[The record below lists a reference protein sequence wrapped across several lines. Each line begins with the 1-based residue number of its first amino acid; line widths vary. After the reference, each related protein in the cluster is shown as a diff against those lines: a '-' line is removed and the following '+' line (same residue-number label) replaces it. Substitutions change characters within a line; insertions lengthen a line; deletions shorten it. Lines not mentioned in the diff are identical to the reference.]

1 MKRILPA
8 VIIQILLASCV
19 TSSNQP
25 IPRSVEDLSHKE
37 DVYKVIGHLYRWY
50 LDEIDIQKATKA
62 GNSTIWLREMTPKLD
77 PGDKS
82 RFAELILPVLG
93 VMVTLKKT
101 DYTIEELNIKVA
113 TDNFKIT
120 RVSRINMPKN
130 LEKAYIPVNIN
141 RDDLRKYL
149 FTRRGEVKFPDE
161 KLTERLRSTVRSQVR
176 QHLQGKNRKLPD
188 TPQAVHFAPL
198 SPVANELWVFW
209 EAGRILIHFS
219 SDLDIN
225 NPHAREYDKL
235 SARIYDIDEQVVVS
249 LQEVPGSN
257 AYLTRDQ
264 VGRALY
270 NCMILGKRVILEP
283 VP

>member
-50 LDEIDIQKATKA
+50 LDETDIQKATKA

-82 RFAELILPVLG
+82 RFVELILPVLG

-161 KLTERLRSTVRSQVR
+161 KLTERLRSTVRTQIR
-176 QHLQGKNRKLPD
+176 QHLQGESRKLLD
-188 TPQAVHFAPL
+188 TPQAIHFAPL
-198 SPVANELWVFW
+198 SPVANELWVFC

>member
-1 MKRILPA
+1 MKKILPA
-8 VIIQILLASCV
+8 VIIQVLLASCV
-19 TSSNQP
+19 TSSIQP
-25 IPRSVEDLSHKE
+25 IPRSVEGLSHKE
-37 DVYKVIGHLYRWY
+37 EVFEVIGHLYRWY
-50 LDEIDIQKATKA
+50 LDETDIQKATKA
-62 GNSTIWLREMTPKLD
+62 GNSTIWLRKMTPKLD

-82 RFAELILPVLG
+82 RFAELILPVPG

-130 LEKAYIPVNIN
+130 LEKAYIPVNFN

-149 FTRRGEVKFPDE
+149 FTRRGEVTFPDE
-161 KLTERLRSTVRSQVR
+161 KLTERLRSTVRAQIR
-176 QHLQGKNRKLPD
+176 QHLQGKSKKLPD
-188 TPQAVHFAPL
+188 TPQSIHFAPL

-209 EAGRILIHFS
+209 EAGRMLIHLS

>member
-50 LDEIDIQKATKA
+50 LDETDIQKATKA

-93 VMVTLKKT
+93 VIVTLKKT

-149 FTRRGEVKFPDE
+149 FMRRGEVKFPDE
-161 KLTERLRSTVRSQVR
+161 KLTERLRSTVRAQIR
-176 QHLQGKNRKLPD
+176 QHLQGKSRKLPD
-188 TPQAVHFAPL
+188 TPQVIHFAPL

-209 EAGRILIHFS
+209 EAGRMLIHLS

-225 NPHAREYDKL
+225 NPHARENDKL

>member
-25 IPRSVEDLSHKE
+25 IPRPVEDLSHKE
-37 DVYKVIGHLYRWY
+37 EVYEVIGHLYRWY

-62 GNSTIWLREMTPKLD
+62 GNTTIWLREMTPKLD

-93 VMVTLKKT
+93 VIVTLKKT

-161 KLTERLRSTVRSQVR
+161 KLTERLRSTVRAQIR
-176 QHLQGKNRKLPD
+176 QHLQGKSRKLPD
-188 TPQAVHFAPL
+188 TPPVIHFAPL

-209 EAGRILIHFS
+209 EAGRMLIHFS

-235 SARIYDIDEQVVVS
+235 SAMIYDIDEQVVVS

>member
-1 MKRILPA
+1 MKRILPT

-25 IPRSVEDLSHKE
+25 ISRSVEDLSHKE
-37 DVYKVIGHLYRWY
+37 EVYEVIGHLYRWY
-50 LDEIDIQKATKA
+50 LDETDIQKATKA

-93 VMVTLKKT
+93 VMVILKKT
-101 DYTIEELNIKVA
+101 DYTIEKLNIKVA
-113 TDNFKIT
+113 SDNFKIT

-149 FTRRGEVKFPDE
+149 FMRRGEVKFPDE
-161 KLTERLRSTVRSQVR
+161 KLTERLRSIVRPQIR
-176 QHLQGKNRKLPD
+176 QHLQRKSRKLPD
-188 TPQAVHFAPL
+188 THQAIHVAPL

>member
-1 MKRILPA
+1 MYSK
-8 VIIQILLASCV
+8 SF
-19 TSSNQP
+19 
-25 IPRSVEDLSHKE
+25 
-37 DVYKVIGHLYRWY
+37 GHLYRWY
-50 LDEIDIQKATKA
+50 LDETDIQKATKA

-101 DYTIEELNIKVA
+101 DYTIEELNIKVV

-161 KLTERLRSTVRSQVR
+161 KLTERLRSTVRAQIR
-176 QHLQGKNRKLPD
+176 QHLQGKSRKFPD
-188 TPQAVHFAPL
+188 TPQAIHFAPL
-198 SPVANELWVFW
+198 SPVANEIWVFW